1 MKEHSRLDPT
11 HFEDPLSDYEP
22 VKYASELER
31 ALAEETV
38 DQIQTRPFARVT
50 PTTTVR
56 EAVELLH
63 SEQVASVLV
72 VDEAGTLVGLFTE
85 RDVLERV
92 AERYDRVASSP
103 VTAVMTSNPT
113 VVYETDPAA
122 AAIAAIAVAGHRH
135 VPVLG
140 VDGSVMGLIS
150 PRRAFDFIE
159 KHED

>member
-1 MKEHSRLDPT
+1 MNEFSKVDPSR
-11 HFEDPLSDYEP
+11 FEDPLSDYEP
-22 VKYASELER
+22 IEYDCEIER

-38 DQIQTRPFARVT
+38 DKMQTRPFAQVA
-50 PTTTVR
+50 PTATVQ

-63 SEQVASVLV
+63 GTNVASLLV

-92 AERYDRVASSP
+92 AERYDRVASLP
-103 VTAVMTSNPT
+103 VRDVMTSNPT
-113 VVYETDPAA
+113 VVYESDPAA

-159 KHED
+159 KHQD